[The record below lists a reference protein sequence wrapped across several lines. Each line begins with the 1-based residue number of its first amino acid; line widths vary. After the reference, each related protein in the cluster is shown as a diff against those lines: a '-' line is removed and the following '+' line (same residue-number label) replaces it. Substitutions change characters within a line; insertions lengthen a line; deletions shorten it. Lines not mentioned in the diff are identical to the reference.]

1 MRLNIRVTD
10 LILLKSCVIEVYRE
24 LNELNLE
31 SCLSKM
37 KRGQDLS
44 FNVILDL
51 IEQSKRVFAS
61 EPQLI
66 EVDRDFTKSLH
77 GIVFVGDTHGDF
89 SSTLAVFSEF
99 DPRQYL
105 IIFLGDYVD
114 RGPNSVRNI
123 NYILVQKLLHKK
135 NIIVLRGNHETP
147 MANFYHGFNEELV
160 HIYSKNSLKL
170 FEKYNELF
178 STMPY
183 SALLEE
189 NAILAL
195 HGGIA
200 TKLKKIHELNKIR
213 KGDLIPK
220 DPTAFQIL
228 WNDPNEEVPGINFLK
243 SKRGEN
249 CFYFGKDIVE
259 DFLSNNNLC
268 YIVRGHGH
276 QLEGYNYFFKKQLEQ
291 KSNLT
296 KRQDSSLIPCL
307 VRGFKGRVLS
317 VCSSKILKVTDPK
330 LALVE
335 GDKLSIIS
343 IANICKKRGI
353 QMTSVP
359 TWAKPDIWSRKNTV
373 TRW

>member
-1 MRLNIRVTD
+1 
-10 LILLKSCVIEVYRE
+10 
-24 LNELNLE
+24 
-31 SCLSKM
+31 M
-37 KRGQDLS
+37 KRGHNLS

-51 IEQSKRVFAS
+51 IEESKRVFAS

-66 EVDRDFTKSLH
+66 EVDSDFTRSLY

-105 IIFLGDYVD
+105 IIFLGDYID

-147 MANFYHGFNEELV
+147 MANFFYGFNEELA
-160 HIYSKNSLKL
+160 HLYSKNSVQL
-170 FEKYNELF
+170 FERYNELF
-178 STMPY
+178 SFMPY
-183 SALLEE
+183 SVLLKE

-195 HGGIA
+195 HGGLA
-200 TKLKKIHELNKIR
+200 TKLKKLHELHKIK
-213 KGDLIPK
+213 KGDIIPK

-228 WNDPNEEVPGINFLK
+228 WNDPNEEVLNMNFLK
-243 SKRGEN
+243 SKRGKN
-249 CFYFGKDIVE
+249 CFYFGWDIVE
-259 DFLSNNNLC
+259 DFLSSNNLC

-276 QLEGYNYFFKKQLEQ
+276 QLEGYNFFFKKQLEQ
-291 KSNLT
+291 KSDLT

-307 VRGFKGRVLS
+307 VRGFKGRLLS
-317 VCSSKILKVTDPK
+317 VYSSKIGNVTDPK

-335 GDKLSIIS
+335 GGKLSIIS
-343 IANICKKRGI
+343 IANIYKKRGI
-353 QMTSVP
+353 QTSSVS
-359 TWAKPDIWSRKNTV
+359 TWAKPVIWEGKENV
-373 TRW
+373 TGL